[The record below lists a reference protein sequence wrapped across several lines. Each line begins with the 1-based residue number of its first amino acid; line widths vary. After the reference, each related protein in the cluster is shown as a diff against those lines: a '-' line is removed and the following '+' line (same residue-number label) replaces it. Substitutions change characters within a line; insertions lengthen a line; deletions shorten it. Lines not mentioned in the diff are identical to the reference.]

1 MIIFFLWAVGNLEVH
16 LDSSFTI
23 IPILRHLSDISGI
36 CHFLMTSTP
45 TVPAT
50 LTLFSPR
57 LCSVLSPGLLL
68 PGLMSSD
75 LTFLL
80 PPGWSREL
88 CRSRYFLLTLYHLQ
102 SQVQA
107 LCLASR
113 PSTLWPWPHLPLL
126 KVLSISN
133 ITPLILEK
141 KNSLSS
147 ASSNFAFSS

>member
-45 TVPAT
+45 TVLAT

-68 PGLMSSD
+68 PGSMSSD

-80 PPGWSREL
+80 PPGWSANFVGHVIFCLHCIIYRAK
-88 CRSRYFLLTLYHLQ
+88 FKLY
-102 SQVQA
+102 V
-107 LCLASR
+107 SR
-113 PSTLWPWPHLPLL
+113 PGLPRSGPGL
-126 KVLSISN
+126 ISHCSKFFQFP
-133 ITPLILEK
+133 I
-141 KNSLSS
+141 SHRW
-147 ASSNFAFSS
+147 F